1 LAKDSA
7 AGSRAMCQNAQ
18 FLVMYFT
25 QLPDHSIPGFDEQA
39 HFNRF
44 KKQNIIFNAFSRR
57 SHCPN
62 HVGCLSLKTTLT
74 GEEWY
79 GVDNHNVAVRPG
91 QFLVLNNDQ
100 SYSCQ
105 IHEGDGARVL
115 SVFFEKDFAAAVFHD
130 MLHNE
135 EHLLEG
141 GACDNKVPEFFQT
154 LHQVDELLRR
164 KLAGLVG
171 QLEIEG
177 YDRCGTDEHLVFL
190 LRYLVI
196 THKKETRLK
205 DRVSAIK
212 ASTKSEILR
221 RLCVAKDI
229 LHSDFQEPLD
239 LDALGKAACLST
251 PQLIRQFKTVFNQ
264 TPYQYLVAIRLQ
276 HAAKK
281 LRTSD
286 MLVSEL
292 AWRCG
297 FNDPSAFGR
306 AFRKSYGIPP
316 ERYRAAVKL
325 NTECADSNKEH
336 STRNPNWLIVR

>member
-1 LAKDSA
+1 
-7 AGSRAMCQNAQ
+7 MCQNAQ

-25 QLPDHSIPGFDEQA
+25 QLPDHNNPGFDEQA
-39 HFNRF
+39 HYSRF

-79 GVDNHNVAVRPG
+79 GVDRHNVAVRAG

-105 IHEGDGARVL
+105 IREGEGARVL

-130 MLHNE
+130 MLYNE
-135 EHLLEG
+135 ERLLEG
-141 GACDNKVPEFFQT
+141 AVYDNCVPEFFQT
-154 LHQVDELLRR
+154 LHPVDELLSR
-164 KLAGLVG
+164 KLADLVG
-171 QLEIEG
+171 HLDYDG
-177 YDRCGTDEHLVFL
+177 YNRSETDEHLVFL
-190 LRYLVI
+190 LRYLVM

-212 ASTKSEILR
+212 ASTKSEVLR
-221 RLCVAKDI
+221 RLCIAKDI
-229 LHSDFQEPLD
+229 LHSDFQQALD
-239 LDALGKAACLST
+239 LDVLGKAACLST

-281 LRTSD
+281 LKTSD
-286 MLVSEL
+286 VLVSEL
-292 AWRCG
+292 AWHCG

-306 AFRKSYGIPP
+306 AFRKRYGLPP
-316 ERYRAAVKL
+316 ERYRASAL
-325 NTECADSNKEH
+325 
-336 STRNPNWLIVR
+336 